1 MPGMIA
7 WLGPLFLAAALEIAG
22 VAGMRNG
29 LLRSALAP
37 LVLGGA
43 ALVAYGFVVNSNRLT
58 DFGRLMGT
66 YIVVFFLASQ
76 LVGFAVFGERPA
88 PTLVLG
94 GALIVLGGLVIQL
107 GAV

>member
-1 MPGMIA
+1 MSGMIA
-7 WLGPLFLAAALEIAG
+7 WLGPLLLAAALEIAG

-29 LLRSALAP
+29 LMRSALAP

-76 LVGFAVFGERPA
+76 VVGFAVFGERPA